1 VLVSAGGTREPI
13 DPVRYVSNR
22 SSGKQGHALA
32 EVALEMGARVTLVTA
47 SELAVAPGVAV
58 VEVETAQEMA
68 TAVLERAA
76 EADLVVMAAAVSD
89 YRPEDMAPTKLHRA
103 DGVLEIRLVP
113 TLDILAELARR
124 RRPGQVLVGFAA
136 ETDHLAGRALSK
148 LEAKGLDLL
157 VANDVAADGVGFSHD
172 TNAVTIFQRGG
183 GRLEVPLRSKRD
195 IAEAVLQ
202 ATLPLLHEAR
212 QEIETEEQER

>member
-1 VLVSAGGTREPI
+1 
-13 DPVRYVSNR
+13 
-22 SSGKQGHALA
+22 
-32 EVALEMGARVTLVTA
+32 
-47 SELAVAPGVAV
+47 
-58 VEVETAQEMA
+58 
-68 TAVLERAA
+68 
-76 EADLVVMAAAVSD
+76 
-89 YRPEDMAPTKLHRA
+89 
-103 DGVLEIRLVP
+103 
-113 TLDILAELARR
+113 
-124 RRPGQVLVGFAA
+124 VLVGFAA